1 MVIGMIVEKTQAKT
15 LVRKSK
21 IDDWWWSEASLN
33 PYQGCFHNCV
43 YCDGKAESYFIHE
56 DFGTRIKAKVN
67 APSLLEKFLDKEG
80 FIATN
85 RKKAPTLMEY
95 FPNYKL
101 NISQPSK
108 YIFAVGGGVTDVYQP
123 AEREVKLTRRLLSI
137 FLDYNIPVQL
147 LTKNVNVLR
156 DLDLLIQIKELSYAN
171 VGFSITLVDEKT
183 QKIFEPRASST
194 EARFEAL
201 RKIREAGIHGGVI
214 FMPILPLIGDT
225 IDNMREMFYW
235 AKEVG
240 AEYVL
245 PAGLTLKPG
254 RNKKEFM
261 KVIESTFP
269 ENLEV
274 YSQLYGN
281 NDKYGTLDSKKFEEL
296 ELTSPYLLG
305 FDLSKKTGIP
315 CRMPRYIPDG
325 RIRPNIQVS
334 TLLFR
339 IAVMKSILSSFKE
352 KVYPIKKSAYL
363 IEQFKS
369 NIQDLSVEELSSFS
383 SDKKTRLIIQ
393 DLVQTGSSN
402 YLNSINQDK
411 NVFYN

>member
-1 MVIGMIVEKTQAKT
+1 MIVEKTQAKT

-33 PYQGCFHNCV
+33 PYQGCYHNCV
-43 YCDGKAESYFIHE
+43 YCDGKAESYYMHE
-56 DFGTRIKAKVN
+56 DFGTRLKVKIN
-67 APSLLEKFLDKEG
+67 APSLLEKFLQKEG

-95 FPNYKL
+95 LPNYRQE
-101 NISQPSK
+101 ISQPGK
-108 YIFAVGGGVTDVYQP
+108 YIYAVGGGVTDVYQP
-123 AEREVKLTRRLLSI
+123 AEREIKLTRRLLNI
-137 FLDYNIPVQL
+137 FLDYNIPIQL
-147 LTKNVNVLR
+147 LTKNINVLR
-156 DLDLLIQIKELSYAN
+156 DLDLLLQINELSYAN

-201 RKIREAGIHGGVI
+201 RKIRESNIHGGVI

-245 PAGLTLKPG
+245 SAGLTLKPG

-261 KVIESTFP
+261 KVIKSNFP
-269 ENLEV
+269 NALEA

-281 NDKYGTLDSKKFEEL
+281 NDKYGTLDFKKFEEL
-296 ELTSPYLLG
+296 GLTSPYVLG
-305 FDLSKKTGIP
+305 VDLSKKTGIP
-315 CRMPRYIPDG
+315 YRMPR
-325 RIRPNIQVS
+325 
-334 TLLFR
+334 
-339 IAVMKSILSSFKE
+339 
-352 KVYPIKKSAYL
+352 
-363 IEQFKS
+363 
-369 NIQDLSVEELSSFS
+369 
-383 SDKKTRLIIQ
+383 
-393 DLVQTGSSN
+393 
-402 YLNSINQDK
+402 
-411 NVFYN
+411 

>member
-1 MVIGMIVEKTQAKT
+1 
-15 LVRKSK
+15 
-21 IDDWWWSEASLN
+21 
-33 PYQGCFHNCV
+33 
-43 YCDGKAESYFIHE
+43 
-56 DFGTRIKAKVN
+56 
-67 APSLLEKFLDKEG
+67 
-80 FIATN
+80 
-85 RKKAPTLMEY
+85 
-95 FPNYKL
+95 
-101 NISQPSK
+101 
-108 YIFAVGGGVTDVYQP
+108 
-123 AEREVKLTRRLLSI
+123 
-137 FLDYNIPVQL
+137 VQL